1 VDFQL
6 QLVPLARI
14 EGSVMNPMG
23 APLQNVQVSL
33 MTAGDVSSFGTRTAR
48 PDAEGGFRMSGVP
61 PGQYTLVAR
70 ATVRPPA
77 RTAAQAQAGRAREMS
92 AGRTAAEQVRLW
104 SMMDVSI
111 DGRNL
116 TNVLLSLQ
124 PGMTVTGQIVFDGT
138 TQQPPTD
145 LTRARVTLMPF
156 NPAPALRTVVTSAAG
171 RVDAAGR
178 FTIPNVV
185 PGRYRLSG
193 SSGASGWFV
202 ESAVVA
208 GQDTVDFPVEIRA
221 NQNVTGASITFTDR
235 QTAFT
240 GTVVNERNEPVSAY
254 TIVVYAADPRYWTG
268 LSRRIQ
274 TARPGTDGRFTFRNL
289 PPGDYRLATVFDPEP
304 GAWLDP
310 TYLQQLDSSATRL
323 SLTAG
328 EQKVQDIR
336 VSDAGR

>member
-1 VDFQL
+1 
-6 QLVPLARI
+6 
-14 EGSVMNPMG
+14 
-23 APLQNVQVSL
+23 
-33 MTAGDVSSFGTRTAR
+33 
-48 PDAEGGFRMSGVP
+48 
-61 PGQYTLVAR
+61 
-70 ATVRPPA
+70 
-77 RTAAQAQAGRAREMS
+77 
-92 AGRTAAEQVRLW
+92 
-104 SMMDVSI
+104 MDVSI

-171 RVDAAGR
+171 RVDTAGR

>member
-1 VDFQL
+1 
-6 QLVPLARI
+6 
-14 EGSVMNPMG
+14 
-23 APLQNVQVSL
+23 
-33 MTAGDVSSFGTRTAR
+33 MTAGDVSSFYTRTAR
-48 PDAEGGFRMSGVP
+48 PDAEGRFRLSGVP

-70 ATVRPPA
+70 ANVGPPPGAA
-77 RTAAQAQAGRAREMS
+77 RTAAQGQAQARALEMS
-92 AGRTAAEQVRLW
+92 MARPAAEQVRLW

-124 PGMTVTGQIVFDGT
+124 PGMTVSGQIVFDGAT
-138 TQQPPTD
+138 QPPPAD
-145 LTRARVTLMPF
+145 LTRARITLTPF
-156 NPAPALRTVVTSAAG
+156 NPAPAMRSVVTTAAG

-193 SSGASGWFV
+193 SSGANGWFV

-221 NQNVTGASITFTDR
+221 NQHVTGASITFTDR
-235 QTAFT
+235 QTEFT
-240 GTVVNERNEPVSAY
+240 GAVVNERNEPVSAY
-254 TIVVYAADPRYWTG
+254 TLVVYAAESRYWTG

-274 TARPGTDGRFTFRNL
+274 TSRPGTDGRFTFRNL

-304 GAWLDP
+304 GVWFDP
-310 TYLQQLDSSATRL
+310 AYLQQLDGSATRL
-323 SLTAG
+323 TLAPG
-328 EQKVQDIR
+328 EKKTQDVR
-336 VSDAGR
+336 VSGTR